1 MLSRSACS
9 GWPVASPWNTPMG
22 HSLLLNALVYL
33 AAAVIAVPIAKRF
46 GMGAV
51 LGYLLAGIAIG
62 PWGLRLIIE
71 VDDILHFSEF
81 GVVLLL
87 FMIGLELEPK
97 RLWSLRRPIFGWGGA
112 QVACVA
118 TALAVAA
125 MLAGVDWKVALIGAL
140 GLSLSSTAIALA
152 TLEERNL
159 KTTPTGSAAFSIL
172 LFQDIAAIPMIAIVP
187 LLGVA
192 AAEGSGKG
200 WLGALRVAAVLLAL
214 IVGGRY
220 LLRPILRTIANTG
233 MREIFTA
240 FALLLVISIALLM
253 QWIGMSMALGAFMAG
268 VLLADSEY
276 RHALESDLEP
286 FKGLLLGLFFIAVG
300 MSVDFG
306 VFLASPGL
314 ILMLVGAF
322 LAIKITALFG
332 LARVFALPR
341 SQHALFAFL
350 LSQGGEF
357 AFVVFGAA
365 ETAHVFSANVASILV
380 VVVALSMVATPLL
393 LLLHDRVLA
402 PLWREAR
409 ERPADIIETQEDHV
423 IIAGFGRFGQIVGR
437 LLLANQI
444 KLTVLDHDPEQIE
457 LLRKFGT
464 KVFYGDATRVDLLQ
478 AAGAGE
484 ARALVV
490 AVDTIEDSLALVEAV
505 RRNFPDLKIMAR
517 ARNVTHLYDLMD
529 RGVTIIERETFESA
543 LQLGQS
549 VLRHLGYGAFRARQ
563 AAQKFRLHNIK
574 SLHAVYPY
582 YKDQEQ
588 YISMARQ
595 SRDELNAMFARDL
608 EALESERSA
617 PWNDADARPLS
628 IEPRADDSGD
638 PV

>member
-1 MLSRSACS
+1 ME
-9 GWPVASPWNTPMG
+9 T
-22 HSLLLNALVYL
+22 SLLQNALVYL
-33 AAAVIAVPIAKRF
+33 AAAVVAVPIARRF
-46 GMGAV
+46 GLGAV

-62 PWGLRLIIE
+62 PWGLRLVIE
-71 VDDILHFSEF
+71 VGDILHFSEF

-97 RLWSLRRPIFGWGGA
+97 RLWAMRRPIFGWGGA
-112 QVACVA
+112 QVGGVA
-118 TALAVAA
+118 AALAGAA
-125 MLAGVDWKVALIGAL
+125 MLFGVDWKVALIGAL

-159 KTTPTGSAAFSIL
+159 KTTPTGAAAFSIL

-192 AAEGSGKG
+192 AAEGAGHG
-200 WLGALRVAAVLLAL
+200 WLGALRVAGVLFAL
-214 IVGGRY
+214 VAGGPY
-220 LLRPILRTIANTG
+220 LLRPILRAIARSG

-276 RHALESDLEP
+276 RHALETDLEP

-306 VFLASPGL
+306 VLRAQPGL
-314 ILMLVGAF
+314 ILMLVAGF
-322 LAIKITALFG
+322 LAIKVGVLYALSK
-332 LARVFALPR
+332 AFAVPR
-341 SQHALFAFL
+341 SQQALFAFL

-365 ETAHVFSANVASILV
+365 ETARVFSANVAAMLV
-380 VVVALSMVATPLL
+380 VVVALSMVVTPLL
-393 LLLHDRVLA
+393 LLLHDRLIA
-402 PLWREAR
+402 PRYRQAKQ
-409 ERPADIIETQEDHV
+409 RPADVIETQQDHV

-437 LLLANQI
+437 LLRANQVA
-444 KLTVLDHDPEQIE
+444 LTVLDHDPEQIE
-457 LLRKFGT
+457 LLRKFGL
-464 KVFYGDATRVDLLQ
+464 KVFYGDATRIDLLH
-478 AAGAGE
+478 AAGAAN

-490 AVDTIEDSLALVEAV
+490 AVDSIEDSLALVDAV

-529 RGVTIIERETFESA
+529 RGVTVIERETFEAA
-543 LQLGQS
+543 LQLGQN
-549 VLRHLGYGAFRARQ
+549 VLRHLGFGAYRARQ
-563 AAQKFRLHNIK
+563 ATQKFRAHNIK

-595 SRDELNAMFARDL
+595 SRDELNEMFARDL
-608 EALESERSA
+608 AALQDEKNTAWHE
-617 PWNDADARPLS
+617 
-628 IEPRADDSGD
+628 GD
-638 PV
+638 GHP

>member
-1 MLSRSACS
+1 ME
-9 GWPVASPWNTPMG
+9 

-33 AAAVIAVPIAKRF
+33 LAAVVAVPLAKRL
-46 GMGAV
+46 GLGAV
-51 LGYLLAGIAIG
+51 LGYLLAGVAIG

-71 VDDILHFSEF
+71 VEDILHFSEF

-87 FMIGLELEPK
+87 FIIGLELEPK
-97 RLWSLRRPIFGWGGA
+97 RLWALRRPIFGWGGL
-112 QVACVA
+112 QVGGVA
-118 TALAVAA
+118 AAIAGAA
-125 MLAGVDWKVALIGAL
+125 MLIGVDWKVALIAAL

-159 KTTPTGSAAFSIL
+159 KTTPTGSSAFSIL

-192 AAEGSGKG
+192 AAEGSQKG
-200 WLGALRVAAVLLAL
+200 WLGGLRVVAVLLAL
-214 IVGGRY
+214 VFGGRY
-220 LLRPILRTIANTG
+220 LLRPVLRNIAKTG

-253 QWIGMSMALGAFMAG
+253 QWIGMSMALGAFLAG
-268 VLLADSEY
+268 VLLAESEY

-306 VFLASPGL
+306 VFRAQPGL
-314 ILMLVGAF
+314 ILGLVAAF
-322 LAIKITALFG
+322 LAIKIAVLYG
-332 LARVFALPR
+332 LARLFAIPR
-341 SQHALFAFL
+341 SQRALFAFL

-365 ETAHVFSANVASILV
+365 ETAKVFSANVASMLV

-402 PLWREAR
+402 PRWREAKKR
-409 ERPADIIETQEDHV
+409 AADAIETQQDHV

-437 LLLANQI
+437 LLRANQI
-444 KLTVLDHDPEQIE
+444 PLTILDHDPEQIE
-457 LLRKFGT
+457 LLRRYGM
-464 KVFYGDATRVDLLQ
+464 KVFYGDATRVDLLH
-478 AAGAGE
+478 AAGAAN

-490 AVDTIEDSLALVEAV
+490 AIDSVEESLALVDAV
-505 RRNFPDLKIMAR
+505 RRDFPDLKIMAR
-517 ARNVTHLYDLMD
+517 ARNVSHLYDLMD

-549 VLRHLGYGAFRARQ
+549 VLRQLGFGAFRARQ
-563 AAQKFRLHNIK
+563 AAQKFKAHNIK
-574 SLHAVYPY
+574 SLHEVYPY

-608 EALESERSA
+608 QATQEDQKLAWHEDQENL
-617 PWNDADARPLS
+617 P
-628 IEPRADDSGD
+628 
-638 PV
+638 

>member
-1 MLSRSACS
+1 ME
-9 GWPVASPWNTPMG
+9 

-33 AAAVIAVPIAKRF
+33 TAAVLAVPVAKRL
-46 GMGAV
+46 GLGAV

-62 PWGLRLIIE
+62 PWGLRLISE
-71 VDDILHFSEF
+71 VDDILHFAEF

-112 QVACVA
+112 QVLGVA
-118 TALAVAA
+118 GALAGAA
-125 MLAGVDWKVALIGAL
+125 LLCGVDWKVALIGAL

-152 TLEERNL
+152 TLEERHL
-159 KTTPTGSAAFSIL
+159 KSTPTGSAAFSIL

-187 LLGVA
+187 VLGVA
-192 AAEGSGKG
+192 AVEGSGKG
-200 WLGALRVAAVLLAL
+200 WLGALRVAAVLLGL

-220 LLRPILRTIANTG
+220 LLRPVLRTIAKTG

-253 QWIGMSMALGAFMAG
+253 QWVGMSMALGAFMAG

-276 RHALESDLEP
+276 RHALETDLEP

-306 VFLASPGL
+306 VFGARPGL
-314 ILMLVGAF
+314 ILALVAGL
-322 LAIKITALFG
+322 LAIKVAVLYG
-332 LARVFALPR
+332 LAKLFAVPR
-341 SQHALFAFL
+341 SQQALFAFV

-365 ETAHVFSANVASILV
+365 ETARVFTADVAALLV

-393 LLLHDRVLA
+393 LLAHDRLLA
-402 PLWREAR
+402 PRWRDAR
-409 ERPADIIETQEDHV
+409 QGPADIIETQEDHV

-437 LLLANQI
+437 LLRANQI
-444 KLTVLDHDPEQIE
+444 ALTVLDHDPEQIE
-457 LLRKFGT
+457 LLRKFGI
-464 KVFYGDATRVDLLQ
+464 KVFYGDATRVDLLH
-478 AAGAGE
+478 AAGAAN

-490 AVDTIEDSLALVEAV
+490 AVDSIEDSLALVDAV
-505 RRNFPDLKIMAR
+505 RREFPGLKIMAR

-529 RGVTIIERETFESA
+529 RGVSVIERETFEAA

-563 AAQKFRLHNIK
+563 AAQKFKAHNIQ

-595 SRDELNAMFARDL
+595 SRDELDEMFARDL
-608 EALESERSA
+608 QVLEDEKNAAWHEADGH
-617 PWNDADARPLS
+617 P
-628 IEPRADDSGD
+628 
-638 PV
+638 